1 MKLIFFIL
9 SLVFLE
15 CKAQDLKR
23 GVIMPSYRMLSFN
36 YDSKYLI
43 YEPSIN
49 DEYPPP
55 RNEKDFFLLVEKA
68 ASGDSN
74 SNLLLFKLFLKD
86 SNCKYFDF
94 KPAMPNF
101 ICKKAVNYL
110 IESVNRNPDNNIAL
124 FEMSKLHYKGVVLDE
139 NINKAYLILDKII
152 ETGGRDSVLVCDY
165 LVEITL
171 FDDERNIKDIDKARY
186 YANLGSKNGSDKC
199 NKYLNDIDYYMK
211 NK

>member
-1 MKLIFFIL
+1 MKLMIFIL
-9 SLVFLE
+9 GLAFLE
-15 CKAQDLKR
+15 CKANDFKR
-23 GVIMPSYRMLSFN
+23 DIIMPSYRMLSFN

-43 YEPSIN
+43 YEPSIS

-55 RNEKDFFLLVEKA
+55 RNEKDFFLLLEKA

-94 KPAMPNF
+94 KPSIPNF

-110 IESVNRNPDNNIAL
+110 IESVNINPDNNMAL
-124 FEMSKLHYKGVVLDE
+124 FEMSKLYHKGVVLNE
-139 NINKAYLILDKII
+139 NENKANLILDEII
-152 ETGGRDSVLVCDY
+152 KKGGRDSVLVCDY

-171 FDDERNIKDIDKARY
+171 FDDDGNIKNIDKSRY
-186 YANLGSKNGSDKC
+186 YADIGAKNGSEKC
-199 NKYLNDIDYYMK
+199 KKYLNDIDNYMR
-211 NK
+211 N